1 MSSRAFFVRFNIG
14 TCRGTR
20 FFFRTPAITMRVTLQ
35 QIRRQKKSVGFYKLK
50 RPWRLKPVRF
60 DQDQGSWHEG
70 ISSFMPGWL
79 GLMSLILTIH
89 SRSGIFWSCRVWLM
103 LLFFGFFF
111 FFFST
116 NQQAQQ
122 NISLITKLF
131 FHLTVFLV
139 IVVIKFLLSIFSP
152 TFLDRTLRCC
162 LLRVPRSSPGRPQ
175 VPTIVKRIKL
185 LSIIMRSWQADRA
198 DL

>member
-1 MSSRAFFVRFNIG
+1 MKIKTSQVWPRSGELAWRHIIIYAWLARFYFFYFSAPPSRGIFFIFWFL
-14 TCRGTR
+14 
-20 FFFRTPAITMRVTLQ
+20 FFF
-35 QIRRQKKSVGFYKLK
+35 F
-50 RPWRLKPVRF
+50 F
-60 DQDQGSWHEG
+60 
-70 ISSFMPGWL
+70 
-79 GLMSLILTIH
+79 
-89 SRSGIFWSCRVWLM
+89 FW
-103 LLFFGFFF
+103 FFFFFFF

>member
-1 MSSRAFFVRFNIG
+1 MKIKTSQVWPRSGKLAWRHIIIYAWLAKSYVSYFNDPRSLGHFLILSFLVLV
-14 TCRGTR
+14 
-20 FFFRTPAITMRVTLQ
+20 FFFWV
-35 QIRRQKKSVGFYKLK
+35 
-50 RPWRLKPVRF
+50 
-60 DQDQGSWHEG
+60 
-70 ISSFMPGWL
+70 
-79 GLMSLILTIH
+79 
-89 SRSGIFWSCRVWLM
+89 
-103 LLFFGFFF
+103 FFFFF

-139 IVVIKFLLSIFSP
+139 IVVINFLPSIFSP

-185 LSIIMRSWQADRA
+185 LSIILRSWQANRA